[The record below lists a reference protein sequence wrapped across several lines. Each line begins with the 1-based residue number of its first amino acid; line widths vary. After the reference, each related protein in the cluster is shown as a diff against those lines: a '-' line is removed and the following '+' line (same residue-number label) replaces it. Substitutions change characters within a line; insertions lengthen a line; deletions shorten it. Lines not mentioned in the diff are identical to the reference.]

1 MDYTALARAV
11 HVLAVVVW
19 IGGVSMATTVA
30 LPAVRAGKLGPDPL
44 KSFQAFEA
52 RFVWQARA
60 AVALTGLSGLYMVS
74 QLQLW
79 DQFKHLQFWWM
90 QAMVAVWILFAL
102 VLFVVEPLFLHRQFE
117 RLAHADPDRAFT
129 WLHRVH
135 WVLLALSYFTI
146 ASAVAGIHGLLIA

>member
-30 LPAVRAGKLGPDPL
+30 LPAVRAGKLGPDAL
-44 KSFQAFEA
+44 QSFQAFEA
-52 RFVWQARA
+52 RFVWQART
-60 AVALTGLSGLYMVS
+60 AVVLTGLSGLYMVS

-90 QAMVAVWILFAL
+90 QAMVVVWMLFAL
-102 VLFVVEPLFLHRQFE
+102 VLFVAEPLFLHRRFE
-117 RLAHADPDRAFT
+117 RLAHADPSRAFA

-135 WVLLALSYFTI
+135 WVLLALSYITI
-146 ASAVAGIHGLLIA
+146 AGAVAGVHGLSIV